1 MSGTWLIMVSA
12 YSLHSLPT
20 ATAVGKAEKPAAMSR
35 ARYWTDAPEAPKKQP
50 KRGPL
55 EIEVA
60 FPQAGRLV
68 TVMVT
73 TCV

>member
-12 YSLHSLPT
+12 YSPRSLPN
-20 ATAVGKAEKPAAMSR
+20 ATAVAKVEEPAAMSR
-35 ARYWTDAPEAPKKQP
+35 ARYWTDAPDEPKKQP

-55 EIEVA
+55 EIEVI

-68 TVMVT
+68 TVMVING
-73 TCV
+73 V